1 MSRQFTKY
9 PRGYIKASENNA
21 FVGYDRQKYYKLYVD
36 LFHIITD
43 GANADI
49 PNNIKEAFKLVG
61 GRAFYARA
69 ESPTYI
75 KFDGMVGSDYTV
87 GGNLSLNSLQGDA
100 RRLAEDLTMAYFR
113 TTEGAK
119 VPCNTYDFV
128 NWFRDE
134 QYY

>member
-1 MSRQFTKY
+1 MKIYVSCSRY
-9 PRGYIKASENNA
+9 DSEPSSLSK
-21 FVGYDRQKYYKLYVD
+21 FEGFDRQRYYKMYSTI
-36 LFHIITD
+36 FRTIMD

-69 ESPTYI
+69 ESSTYI

-87 GGNLSLNSLQGDA
+87 GGSISMNYLQGDV

-119 VPCNTYDFV
+119 VPCNTYEFV
-128 NWFRDE
+128 DWMLGE
-134 QYY
+134 